1 MSSQHILAKLTD
13 VRFAD
18 IEHILKINA
27 PKHAEQGLFLEHL
40 WKNADDSGEIMFL
53 FRTNNLSKA
62 KEFIN
67 RSHQQALKENPQAE
81 LPPMIF
87 LEETGM
93 AS

>member
-1 MSSQHILAKLTD
+1 MSNQHILAKLTD
-13 VRFAD
+13 VKFAD
-18 IEHILKINA
+18 IKQILKNNA

-67 RSHQQALKENPQAE
+67 SSHQQALKDDPQAE
-81 LPPMIF
+81 LPAMIF
-87 LEETGM
+87 LEETGFV
-93 AS
+93 S